1 MKIDI
6 NTLKTFCEGGTGIED
21 MLGSVYPENIR
32 HNMKLWEQGYEAA
45 MNSVLHFIALLEQQN
60 ENTDN

>member
-1 MKIDI
+1 MAKIDI

-21 MLGSVYPENIR
+21 MLESVYPENIR

-45 MNSVLHFIALLEQQN
+45 MNSVLHFIALMEQH
-60 ENTDN
+60 ENSDD